1 MSLDQEQSVN
11 QLYDDYTRFF
21 EKEIHKTGL
30 TTSSDLD
37 EQGKKTFG
45 SDWKGIY
52 ASDQK
57 LPSEGLCIVNTDR
70 SDQDGTHWLGINA
83 NLNLLYDSF
92 GRSKSKVLPQWTG
105 KETDHDVEQKNK
117 ENNCGQRCLAWLLVS
132 KHYPALCHLI

>member
-1 MSLDQEQSVN
+1 MSSDQEQSVN
-11 QLYDDYTRFF
+11 QLYDDYVRYF
-21 EKEIHKTGL
+21 EKKLQNKGI
-30 TTSSDLD
+30 TSSSELD
-37 EQGKKTFG
+37 NEGKMMFG
-45 SDWKGIY
+45 SEWKGIF

-57 LPSEGLCIVNTDR
+57 LPTEGLYIVNTDR
-70 SDQDGTHWLGINA
+70 SNQEGTHWMSVNSDLD
-83 NLNLLYDSF
+83 LLYDSF